1 MVPTPTAPLLSALL
15 LVATTLVVGAP
26 ALAQPAQTYGAPT
39 TTLDRAVI
47 AWEAGDPPLARQ
59 LAREARRES
68 PDDALTRLVA
78 TGLQIE
84 LDPHVLLNLGAEE
97 RSAAVSELDAIDAQR
112 ETAHIVGIV
121 SGGVGVVGLFLALSL
136 PALLEPTCSL
146 VCDQY
151 DGLRFGGGLVGIGA
165 LVGAGVAIG
174 MHADAGGWLG
184 RWGEQRRIGV
194 GSVSLRP
201 SSIAVRF

>member
-1 MVPTPTAPLLSALL
+1 MPTLISARAIAV
-15 LVATTLVVGAP
+15 LVLVTTLVVGAR
-26 ALAQPAQTYGAPT
+26 ALAQSAPTYGAPT

-47 AWEAGDPPLARQ
+47 AWEAGDPQLARQ

-84 LDPHVLLNLGAEE
+84 LDPHLLLSLGADQQT
-97 RSAAVSELDAIDAQR
+97 AAVAELDAIDAQR
-112 ETAHIVGIV
+112 ETVHIVGIV
-121 SGGVGVVGLFLALSL
+121 SGGVGLVGLFLALSL
-136 PALLEPTCSL
+136 PTLLDPTCSL
-146 VCDQY
+146 VCDRY

-165 LVGAGVAIG
+165 LVGAAVAIG

-194 GSVSLRP
+194 GAVSLRP
-201 SSIAVRF
+201 SSILVHF